1 MVTLEKAKNY
11 LKIDDDINED
21 NELITTLIN
30 AADNYIQQST
40 GKRNNDNP
48 TYDLCTLLIVA
59 HWYENRQIYS
69 AKPGAI
75 NQIPLSADALLKH
88 IAMAADYPE
97 VLQDGT
103 T

>member
-11 LKIDDDINED
+11 LKIDDDITED

-30 AADNYIQQST
+30 AAGNYIQQST

-48 TYDLCTLLIVA
+48 TYDLCILLIVA
-59 HWYENRQIYS
+59 HWYENRMIYS

-88 IAMAADYPE
+88 ISMAADYPE
-97 VLQDGT
+97 VQDGT